1 MASSIS
7 AGYSGKV
14 GEYVAGRPEYPAA
27 LLADLPPADVVVDLG
42 AGTGKFTALLAST
55 GKRVL
60 AVEPIEKMAVRIFVG
75 APAANVEVLI
85 GSAEAI
91 PLPDRAAGLVCCA
104 TAFHWFDYEKATREI
119 LRVLQPGGALALI
132 WNVRDD
138 RVPWVAAFSRIM
150 DSYAGDAPRHS
161 TGRWRTI
168 FDDARFRHLA
178 SRTYPFSQSTPVG
191 AIVDRALS
199 TSFIAML
206 PGHEQDVVRHKVKG
220 IIERD
225 PVLAGR
231 DLIEFPYVTELY
243 LFAKQG

>member
-14 GEYVAGRPEYPAA
+14 SEYVAGRPEYPAA
-27 LLADLPPADVVVDLG
+27 LLADLPPADLIVDLG
-42 AGTGKFTALLAST
+42 AGTGKFTELLAST
-55 GKRVL
+55 GRRIV
-60 AVEPIEKMAVRIFVG
+60 AVEPLETMAARIRSSANVAVR
-75 APAANVEVLI
+75 I

-104 TAFHWFDYEKATREI
+104 TAFHWFDYAKATREI
-119 LRVLQPGGALALI
+119 HRVLEPGGALALI

-138 RVPWVAAFSRIM
+138 RVPWVAAFSALM
-150 DSYAGDAPRHS
+150 DGYAGDTPRQS
-161 TGRWRTI
+161 TGAWRVI
-168 FDDARFRHLA
+168 FQDQRFRHVA
-178 SRTYPFSQSTPVG
+178 SRSYPFSQPMPAG

-199 TSFIAML
+199 TSFVAVL
-206 PGHEQDVVRHKVKG
+206 PGSEQDLVRRKVEA

-225 PVLAGR
+225 PLLAGR
-231 DLIEFPYVTELY
+231 ETIDFPHVTELY

>member
-1 MASSIS
+1 MLQR
-7 AGYSGKV
+7 G
-14 GEYVAGRPEYPAA
+14 
-27 LLADLPPADVVVDLG
+27 
-42 AGTGKFTALLAST
+42 GT
-55 GKRVL
+55 
-60 AVEPIEKMAVRIFVG
+60 
-75 APAANVEVLI
+75 
-85 GSAEAI
+85 
-91 PLPDRAAGLVCCA
+91 
-104 TAFHWFDYEKATREI
+104 
-119 LRVLQPGGALALI
+119 LALI

-150 DSYAGDAPRHS
+150 DSYAGDTPRQS
-161 TGRWRTI
+161 TGRWRVI
-168 FDDARFRHLA
+168 FNDARFRHLA
-178 SRTYPFSQSTPVG
+178 SRTYPFSQSMPVS

-199 TSFIAML
+199 TSFIAVL